1 MLSDGGQISYLALI
15 VLAAVVRGN
24 HERQCM
30 VPGRL
35 HWWWWGGCP
44 PSLVHGIV
52 PWLLWC
58 MAWYG
63 VGALVKPTAAA
74 IRRLC
79 LRPVTWWE
87 PAGSAG
93 GPSRGCQASPTH
105 TLGRTTPWTRIWTH
119 SSRLACGGRAVFCM
133 SLCSMQAFDYLQLI
147 IFTNHCTPIWKRKP
161 VRKIEGDGG
170 FFLQMLLMQLL
181 QTFIHN
187 LDFQ

>member
-1 MLSDGGQISYLALI
+1 MRGSAWCQEGSTGGGGVGALPPW
-15 VLAAVVRGN
+15 
-24 HERQCM
+24 CM
-30 VPGRL
+30 AS
-35 HWWWWGGCP
+35 W
-44 PSLVHGIV
+44 
-52 PWLLWC
+52 WLLWC

-181 QTFIHN
+181 QAFIHN
-187 LDFQ
+187 LAFQ